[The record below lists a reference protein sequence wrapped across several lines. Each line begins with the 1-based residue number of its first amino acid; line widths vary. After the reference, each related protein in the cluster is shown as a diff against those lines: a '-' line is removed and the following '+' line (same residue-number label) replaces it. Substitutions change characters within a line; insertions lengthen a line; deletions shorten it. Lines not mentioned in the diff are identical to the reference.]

1 VRIAANG
8 AGDSFELVPDDGQGL
23 PPGRESDLFRKFERG
38 ERESTTPGVGLGL
51 ALCSAIVEAHG
62 GQITAENAP
71 DGGARFVMR
80 SPLGRPPV
88 LPTAAELAQQ
98 GAA

>member
-1 VRIAANG
+1 
-8 AGDSFELVPDDGQGL
+8 
-23 PPGRESDLFRKFERG
+23 
-38 ERESTTPGVGLGL
+38 L